1 MVGLVNSYF
10 NDLYT
15 KNPNVEPQVL
25 TSLFECCISEE
36 MNMSLCKPYAK
47 EEVADALFQIGPRKA
62 PNLDGFLIHFFQ
74 RKWDTLREDVS
85 KVVHAFFVDGHMQ
98 KSVNDT
104 AIELI
109 PKVKF
114 SEKVRDYRLISL
126 CIVVYK
132 VVSKCLV
139 NHLRPLLDNSI
150 SKNQSALIPNC
161 LITENA
167 LIAFECI
174 HAI

>member
-1 MVGLVNSYF
+1 MGH
-10 NDLYT
+10 T
-15 KNPNVEPQVL
+15 PGR
-25 TSLFECCISEE
+25 C
-36 MNMSLCKPYAK
+36 
-47 EEVADALFQIGPRKA
+47 
-62 PNLDGFLIHFFQ
+62 
-74 RKWDTLREDVS
+74 

-150 SKNQSALIPNC
+150 SENQSALIPNC

>member
-1 MVGLVNSYF
+1 MKG
-10 NDLYT
+10 
-15 KNPNVEPQVL
+15 PEPGWL
-25 TSLFECCISEE
+25 PHPLLPEKMGHTPGRC
-36 MNMSLCKPYAK
+36 
-47 EEVADALFQIGPRKA
+47 
-62 PNLDGFLIHFFQ
+62 
-74 RKWDTLREDVS
+74 

-109 PKVKF
+109 LKVKF